1 MNKPKFYYAVLQPL
15 DEKQVKIITKGQP
28 IAERMGTEEA
38 KCPKCEDNRWWLL
51 PKLSVAVK
59 EGGKPYCE
67 CLNCGYQ
74 THL

>member
-1 MNKPKFYYAVLQPL
+1 MSKLRFYQAELKEVQDIRTHINLHPS
-15 DEKQVKIITKGQP
+15 IT
-28 IAERMGTEEA
+28 IEERIG
-38 KCPKCEDNRWWLL
+38 KCPDCGGTKWWLL
-51 PKLSVAVK
+51 PKEGAAVR

>member
-1 MNKPKFYYAVLQPL
+1 MSKPVFYQAILKPLTGSEVLEL
-15 DEKQVKIITKGQP
+15 TNGLS
-28 IAERMGTEEA
+28 IAERLGNE
-38 KCPKCEDNRWWLL
+38 KGSCPDCGLNQWWLL
-51 PKLSVAVK
+51 PKEGVAVK